1 MLRRRAA
8 RKSLIEFT
16 EYTLP
21 HYVPAAHHELI
32 AEKLE
37 AVERGEIDRLM
48 INMPPRHGKS
58 ELASRRFPAWFLGRQ
73 PRKSVIAASYNSDLA
88 GDFGRQVRNIVAS
101 REYERLFDTR
111 LAEDSRAANRWN
123 TEAGGS
129 YVAAGVGTAIT
140 GRGADVLLIDDP
152 IKDREEA
159 DSEVQR
165 NKVWDWYTSTAYT
178 RLAPKGRVIVIQC
191 MTGDTP
197 VLMANG
203 RETLLR
209 DIRPGDRVATYDNG
223 SISTSKVRNWINNGP
238 DRVFEIRMK
247 SGIIVKAN
255 ARHPFLVEEDG
266 ETKWRRTASLE
277 PGSVILKAIGASG
290 RASRA
295 PRKGATRQLSARACA
310 VRTTISID
318 GGRAFGRLRS
328 ILDRGV
334 KRICATAMELA
345 SPNTSAFSPN
355 RVAFA
360 PCASSR
366 QLNRTPA
373 RIGATNYASTTAT
386 IAKRSAGFS
395 ATTATLRSVTG
406 RLRQFFSPPLNTY
419 EIARD
424 TVAEVVESGIED
436 VFDIEVERTE
446 NFIANGLVSHN
457 TRWHEDDLS
466 GRLLVEQGRGGD
478 KWEIL
483 DLPAIREN
491 GAALWP
497 EFYPLDALE
506 RIRAVLPPR
515 DWSALYQ
522 QRPAP
527 DEGLYFKREWFR
539 WYDEAPKHLR
549 IYGASDYAV
558 TADGGDHT
566 VHGVVGID
574 PDDNLYVLDVWSQQT
589 ESNVW
594 IEVFLDLL
602 AKWKP
607 LIWAEEGG
615 QILKSLGPFIDKRMR
630 ERKVYGRREQMT
642 SVADKPTRS
651 RSFQARCAMGKV
663 YLPRNAPWVSDLM
676 GVLLAFP
683 AGKRD
688 DEVDMLGLI
697 GRMLD
702 EMVPAQVPQA
712 PTPKKPTDYG
722 SARQEQ
728 DSWL

>member
-58 ELASRRFPAWFLGRQ
+58 ELASRRFPAWFLGRH

-88 GDFGRQVRNIVAS
+88 GDFGRQVRNIVAG
-101 REYERLFDTR
+101 REYGVLFETR

-123 TEAGGS
+123 TDAGGS

-178 RLAPKGRVIVIQC
+178 RLAPKGRVIVIQ
-191 MTGDTP
+191 
-197 VLMANG
+197 
-203 RETLLR
+203 
-209 DIRPGDRVATYDNG
+209 
-223 SISTSKVRNWINNGP
+223 
-238 DRVFEIRMK
+238 
-247 SGIIVKAN
+247 
-255 ARHPFLVEEDG
+255 
-266 ETKWRRTASLE
+266 
-277 PGSVILKAIGASG
+277 
-290 RASRA
+290 
-295 PRKGATRQLSARACA
+295 
-310 VRTTISID
+310 
-318 GGRAFGRLRS
+318 
-328 ILDRGV
+328 
-334 KRICATAMELA
+334 
-345 SPNTSAFSPN
+345 
-355 RVAFA
+355 
-360 PCASSR
+360 
-366 QLNRTPA
+366 
-373 RIGATNYASTTAT
+373 
-386 IAKRSAGFS
+386 
-395 ATTATLRSVTG
+395 
-406 RLRQFFSPPLNTY
+406 
-419 EIARD
+419 
-424 TVAEVVESGIED
+424 
-436 VFDIEVERTE
+436 
-446 NFIANGLVSHN
+446 

-483 DLPAIREN
+483 DLPAIRAN

-712 PTPKKPTDYG
+712 PTPKKPTDYTN
-722 SARQEQ
+722 ARQEQ